1 MNIKDI
7 ALYIVVFL
15 IIFICVTVVKSVSY
29 RTGYEACAKDFY
41 KGKMKVDL
49 VEKADGTKEW
59 KWIK

>member
-7 ALYIVVFL
+7 AIHIVALLLIATCFL
-15 IIFICVTVVKSVSY
+15 IVYHVSY
-29 RTGYEACAKDFY
+29 RAGYEACAKDVY

-49 VEKADGTKEW
+49 VENADGTKEW

>member
-7 ALYIVVFL
+7 AIHIVVLLVIATLFL
-15 IIFICVTVVKSVSY
+15 IAHKLSY
-29 RTGYEACAKDFY
+29 RAGYEDCAKDVY

-49 VEKADGTKEW
+49 VENADGSKEW

>member
-7 ALYIVVFL
+7 AIHIVVLLVITTLF
-15 IIFICVTVVKSVSY
+15 FIVYELSY
-29 RTGYEACAKDFY
+29 RAGYEACAKDFY